1 LPGAVLTISEMRAD
15 TGEDMNLLTDT
26 LATLAKATGP
36 LKGITVL
43 DLTRVVAGPYCAMLL
58 ADMGATVIKI
68 ENPNDPDLTREF
80 PPLSQTS
87 DVPLSGFF
95 AQFNRNKMAV
105 GLDLKTAEGKA
116 TFLEMV
122 RKADIVIEN
131 FRPGTMDKLG
141 LGYEVLKATN
151 PAVVLTAISGFGQ
164 FGPNSLRP
172 AFDSSAQASGGL
184 WSMNGTVE
192 EPMRVG
198 TVLGDLSAALYAA
211 IGTLGAL
218 REAERTG
225 QGQMVDVSQQ
235 DSIVSLTENAL
246 VTYTETG
253 KVTVPEGNGH
263 PFVRP
268 YGRYACKDGF
278 VFFGAYTDKFW
289 REACLTFGDEATACD
304 PEVDTM
310 AKRFETDTYLRKV
323 KPTVERWLSGY
334 TKAELEE
341 MTGDRFPLSPIK
353 SIDEVVADPHL
364 QARDMVLPVDYQ
376 GARFKV
382 FGNPIKLSDGTLEHN
397 ACAPGV
403 RQHNETIYREWLGL
417 DEDQYDA
424 LVRQGVI

>member
-1 LPGAVLTISEMRAD
+1 
-15 TGEDMNLLTDT
+15 MNLLAET
-26 LATLAKATGP
+26 LATLSKTTGP
-36 LKGITVL
+36 LKGVTIL

-80 PPLSQTS
+80 PPMSRQEGA
-87 DVPLSGFF
+87 PRSGFF

-105 GLDLKTAEGKA
+105 SLDLKQPEGKA
-116 TFLEMV
+116 TFLAMV
-122 RKADIVIEN
+122 RKADIVLEN
-131 FRPGTMDKLG
+131 YRPGVMDKLG
-141 LGYEVLKATN
+141 LGYSVLNEVN
-151 PAVVLTAISGFGQ
+151 PALVFTAISGFGQ
-164 FGPNSLRP
+164 HGPNASRP

-211 IGTLGAL
+211 IGTLAAL
-218 REAERTG
+218 REAESTG
-225 QGQMVDVSQQ
+225 LGQLVDVSQQ

-253 KVTVPEGNGH
+253 TVVKPEGNGH
-263 PFVRP
+263 PFVKP

-289 REACLTFGDEATACD
+289 REACITFGEPQMATD
-304 PEVDTM
+304 PDVDTM
-310 AKRFETDTYLRKV
+310 AKRFEQATYLSKV
-323 KPTVERWLSGY
+323 KPAVERWCAAY

-353 SIDEVVADPHL
+353 TMDEVVADPHL
-364 QARDMVLPVDYQ
+364 RERDMVVSVDYQ
-376 GARFKV
+376 GATFDV
-382 FGNPIKLSDGTLEHN
+382 FGNPVKLSGGTLEQG
-397 ACAPGV
+397 ASAPGV
-403 RQHNETIYREWLGL
+403 GEHNEQIYRQWLGL
-417 DEDQYDA
+417 EQSEYDE
-424 LVRQGVI
+424 LVQLGVI

>member
-1 LPGAVLTISEMRAD
+1 
-15 TGEDMNLLTDT
+15 MNSLTDA
-26 LATLAKATGP
+26 LASFARTAGP
-36 LKGITVL
+36 LKGVTIL

-68 ENPNDPDLTREF
+68 ENPADPDLTREF
-80 PPLSQTS
+80 PPLNRNSGEP
-87 DVPLSGFF
+87 VSGFF

-105 GLDLKTAEGKA
+105 GLDLKKAEGKA
-116 TFLEMV
+116 TFLDMV

-131 FRPGTMDKLG
+131 FRPGTMAKLG
-141 LGYEVLKATN
+141 LGYDVLREVN
-151 PAVVLTAISGFGQ
+151 PAIVFTAISGFGQ
-164 FGPNSLRP
+164 YGPNSLRP

-225 QGQMVDVSQQ
+225 QGQLVDVSQQ

-268 YGRYACKDGF
+268 YGRYACKDGY

-289 REACLTFGDEATACD
+289 REACLTFGDEAMATD
-304 PEVDTM
+304 PEVDSM
-310 AKRFETDTYLRKV
+310 AKRFETDVYLRKV
-323 KPTVERWLSGY
+323 KPAVERWLCAH
-334 TKAELEE
+334 TKAELEA

-364 QARDMVLPVDYQ
+364 RERDMVVPVDCQ
-376 GARFKV
+376 GARFEV
-382 FGNPIKLSDGTLEHN
+382 FGNPIKLSGGTLERGASAPSVGQHN
-397 ACAPGV
+397 AS
-403 RQHNETIYREWLGL
+403 IYREWLGL
-417 DEDQYDA
+417 DEAEYA
-424 LVRQGVI
+424 ELVRLGVI

>member
-1 LPGAVLTISEMRAD
+1 
-15 TGEDMNLLTDT
+15 MNLLADT
-26 LATLAKATGP
+26 LASFSKTLGP
-36 LKGITVL
+36 LKGVTIL

-80 PPLSQTS
+80 PPMSQGGGE
-87 DVPLSGFF
+87 PRSGFF
-95 AQFNRNKMAV
+95 AQYNRNKMAV
-105 GLDLKTAEGKA
+105 SLDLKQPEGKA

-131 FRPGTMDKLG
+131 FRPGVMDKLG
-141 LGYEVLKATN
+141 LGYEVLKGVN
-151 PAVVLTAISGFGQ
+151 PALVFTAISGFGQ
-164 FGPNSLRP
+164 RGPNASRP

-198 TVLGDLSAALYAA
+198 TVLGDLAAALYAA

-218 REAERTG
+218 REAECTG
-225 QGQMVDVSQQ
+225 QGQLVDVSQQ
-235 DSIVSLTENAL
+235 DAIVSLTENAL

-253 KVTVPEGNGH
+253 TVVKPEGNGH
-263 PFVRP
+263 PFVKP

-289 REACLTFGDEATACD
+289 REACITFGDLEMATD

-310 AKRFETDTYLRKV
+310 AKRFAPDTYLRKV
-323 KPTVERWLSGY
+323 KPTVERWCAAY
-334 TKAELEE
+334 TKAELEA

-353 SIDEVVADPHL
+353 TMDEVVADPHL
-364 QARDMVLPVDYQ
+364 RERDMVVSVDYQ
-376 GARFKV
+376 GTRFDV
-382 FGNPIKLSDGTLEHN
+382 FGNPVKLSGGTLEQG
-397 ACAPGV
+397 ASAPGV
-403 RQHNETIYREWLGL
+403 GQHNPQVYREWLGL
-417 DEDQYDA
+417 EQAEYDE
-424 LVRQGVI
+424 LVRLGVI

>member
-1 LPGAVLTISEMRAD
+1 
-15 TGEDMNLLTDT
+15 MNSLTDA
-26 LATLAKATGP
+26 LASFARTAGP
-36 LKGITVL
+36 LQGVTIL

-68 ENPNDPDLTREF
+68 ENPADPDLTREF
-80 PPLSQTS
+80 PPLNRSS
-87 DVPLSGFF
+87 AEPVSGFF

-105 GLDLKTAEGKA
+105 GLDLKKAEGKA
-116 TFLEMV
+116 TFLDMV

-131 FRPGTMDKLG
+131 FRPGTMAKLG
-141 LGYEVLKATN
+141 LGYEVLREVN
-151 PAVVLTAISGFGQ
+151 PAIVFTAISGFGQ
-164 FGPNSLRP
+164 YGPNSLRP

-225 QGQMVDVSQQ
+225 QGQLVDVSQQ

-268 YGRYACKDGF
+268 YGRYACKDGY

-289 REACLTFGDEATACD
+289 REACLTFGDEAMASD
-304 PEVDTM
+304 PEVDSM
-310 AKRFETDTYLRKV
+310 AKRFEADIYLRKV
-323 KPTVERWLSGY
+323 KPAVERWLGAH
-334 TKAELEE
+334 TKAELEA

-364 QARDMVLPVDYQ
+364 RERDMVVPVDCQ
-376 GARFKV
+376 GARFEV
-382 FGNPIKLSDGTLEHN
+382 FGNPIKLSGGTLERDASAPAVGQHN
-397 ACAPGV
+397 AS
-403 RQHNETIYREWLGL
+403 IYRQWLGL
-417 DEDQYDA
+417 DEAEYA
-424 LVRQGVI
+424 ELVRLGVI